1 MCMQKIIII
10 VTIFSFLEIL
20 GKEFDKY
27 DFLTTVTKS
36 KYQLDRVSSGCT
48 I

>member
-10 VTIFSFLEIL
+10 VIIFNFLEIL

-27 DFLTTVTKS
+27 YDFLTTVTKS
-36 KYQLDRVSSGCT
+36 KY
-48 I
+48 